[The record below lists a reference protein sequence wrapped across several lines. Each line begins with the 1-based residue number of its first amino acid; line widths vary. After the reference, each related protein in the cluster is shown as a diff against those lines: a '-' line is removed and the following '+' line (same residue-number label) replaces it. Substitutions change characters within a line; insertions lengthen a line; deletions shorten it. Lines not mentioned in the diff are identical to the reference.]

1 MRNISENEL
10 KVSPQ
15 ELTDRFV
22 RGDQSRNTEGSGLG
36 LAIARSFTEAQG
48 GTMELELEEDI
59 FKVTV
64 RWREET
70 QESPLVSEAAAPL
83 SETSHP
89 PVPEKFAW
97 WDPEENEILEENA
110 ENETARPE
118 DETKDS

>member
-1 MRNISENEL
+1 
-10 KVSPQ
+10 
-15 ELTDRFV
+15 
-22 RGDQSRNTEGSGLG
+22 
-36 LAIARSFTEAQG
+36 
-48 GTMELELEEDI
+48 MELELEEDI

-97 WDPEENEILEENA
+97 WDPEENA